1 MKKIREVV
9 DNAQNGYLSPDEI
22 HALLD
27 AAGVARAKEGVSD
40 NEEEIVK
47 MAKRDWVPAGNES
60 CRADP
65 QVGCRWSCVERE
77 RRGDGS
83 A

>member
-1 MKKIREVV
+1 MSFIDKVSNILRM
-9 DNAQNGYLSPDEI
+9 DYNQDDYDDYDE
-22 HALLD
+22 D
-27 AAGVARAKEGVSD
+27 FDDDFDEDG
-40 NEEEIVK
+40 
-47 MAKRDWVPAGNES
+47 KRDWVPAGNES